1 MLLITM
7 CLHLSLSLFSLGQ
20 PPGPKFPWPLW
31 QSVGDVMIHDTCD
44 MNIRREYMNRRFYTF
59 YISQAD
65 EKVIKLKKSSVQAL
79 NTDFLSKLEA
89 GGHILEKFAL
99 PSQHIRRIR

>member
-1 MLLITM
+1 MGTDI
-7 CLHLSLSLFSLGQ
+7 
-20 PPGPKFPWPLW
+20 
-31 QSVGDVMIHDTCD
+31 
-44 MNIRREYMNRRFYTF
+44 NILREHKNRRFYIF

-65 EKVIKLKKSSVQAL
+65 EKVIKLKKSSVQLL

-89 GGHILEKFAL
+89 GGHILEQCAL